1 LIERV
6 GKPRTKRVQYV
17 INEFGASLDITKL
30 DQLPVVRRDE
40 KKVRVSREDSEVKK
54 ECKEIDKCNNCNGKG
69 YNTVYK

>member
-6 GKPRTKRVQYV
+6 GKPRTRRVQYV
-17 INEFGASLDITKL
+17 INEFGKITDITKL
-30 DQLPVVRRDE
+30 DQLPVVRKDE
-40 KKVRVSREDSEVKK
+40 KVRSSREESEVKK